1 MGITNIVLM
10 ILGYALLLLSTKL
23 VNEGGISIMRKNPT
37 SDAQE
42 RIFSWF
48 ALSLMPFLSI
58 AIAGGIF
65 GLGNMVFAAAL
76 TAGVLQLLVIYGML
90 GLAGKYRLAGNALR
104 DLVILLVC
112 VVILILFTNYTWSKG
127 HPAST
132 ISRGAGIF
140 LLILAAAFIVW
151 TLPYFMGK
159 NHKFQRRPAVNFVP
173 AIVFTVVGI
182 AFAGLGSV
190 LLVNNTAALTYD
202 LNLEQGVL
210 GFAVIGVGLI
220 LPEYLRVAR
229 KFWMNTQRP
238 VSMRLTFATGNAGLL
253 LMIGLTA
260 VISPITVTFAGAY
273 LLLAC
278 VLAIVVF
285 GILFY
290 VNNEIGK
297 IKAILFMVGF
307 ATIFVFLMKFSLH

>member
-1 MGITNIVLM
+1 
-10 ILGYALLLLSTKL
+10 
-23 VNEGGISIMRKNPT
+23 MRKMPT

-48 ALSLMPFLSI
+48 ALSLLPFLSI
-58 AIAGGIF
+58 SIAGGVL
-65 GLGNMVFAAAL
+65 GLGNMVFSAAL
-76 TAGVLQLLVIYGML
+76 IAGVLQLLLIYGML
-90 GLAGKYRLAGNALR
+90 GLAGSYRLAGNALR

-140 LLILAAAFIVW
+140 LLILAVGFVVW

-159 NHKFQRRPAVNFVP
+159 NHKLQRRAGTDFVP
-173 AIVFTVVGI
+173 AVVFTVIGL
-182 AFAGLGSV
+182 AFSGLGSV
-190 LLVNNTAALTYD
+190 LLLSNTAALSYYF
-202 LNLEQGVL
+202 NMEQGVL
-210 GFAVIGVGLI
+210 GAFVIGIGLVI
-220 LPEYLRVAR
+220 PEYLRVAR

-238 VSMRLTFATGNAGLL
+238 VSMRLTIATGNLGLL

-260 VISPITVTFAGAY
+260 LISPITVTFAGAY
-273 LLLAC
+273 LLLTC
-278 VLAIVVF
+278 VAAIVVF

-290 VNNEIGK
+290 INNGVGR
-297 IKAILFMVGF
+297 IKAIVFMVAFIAILFG
-307 ATIFVFLMKFSLH
+307 LMMVSQH

>member
-1 MGITNIVLM
+1 MGITNVLLA
-10 ILGYALLLLSTKL
+10 ILGYVLLLISTRL
-23 VNEGGISIMRKNPT
+23 VNEGGISIMRTQPT

-58 AIAGGIF
+58 AIAGGVL

-76 TAGVLQLLVIYGML
+76 TAGVLQLLLIYGMV
-90 GLAGKYRLAGNALR
+90 GLAGNFRLAGNALR

-112 VVILILFTNYTWSKG
+112 VVILIVFTNYTWSKG

-132 ISRGAGIF
+132 ISRGAGVF
-140 LLILAAAFIVW
+140 LLVLAVVFIVW
-151 TLPYFMGK
+151 TLPYFMG
-159 NHKFQRRPAVNFVP
+159 NSHKLQRRPGTDFVP
-173 AIVFTVVGI
+173 AIVFTLVGL
-182 AFAGLGSV
+182 AFAGLGGV
-190 LLVNNTAALTYD
+190 LLMNNTAAITYS

-210 GFAVIGVGLI
+210 GFAVIGVGLV
-220 LPEYLRVAR
+220 LPEYVRVAR
-229 KFWMNTQRP
+229 KFWMNTQKPISIR
-238 VSMRLTFATGNAGLL
+238 STLATGNLGIL

-273 LLLAC
+273 LLLTC
-278 VLAIVVF
+278 VAVIVVF

-290 VNNEIGK
+290 ISNEIGK
-297 IKAILFMVGF
+297 IKAILYLACF
-307 ATIFVFLMKFSLH
+307 ALIFYGLMNFSLR